1 MTRAE
6 LIDVLVNRKPQI
18 PLKQIEHAVKL
29 IFDQMSEALELGQ
42 RIEIRGFGSFA
53 LRYRSPRVARNPK
66 TGEYVNTE
74 GKYVAHFKPGKELR
88 ERVNEALSE
97 GKSN

>member
-6 LIDVLVNRKPQI
+6 LIDVLVNRHPQI
-18 PLKQIEHAVKL
+18 PLKQIEHSVKL
-29 IFDQMSEALELGQ
+29 IFDHMSEALENGQ

-88 ERVNEALSE
+88 ERVNEALQ
-97 GKSN
+97 SNHA